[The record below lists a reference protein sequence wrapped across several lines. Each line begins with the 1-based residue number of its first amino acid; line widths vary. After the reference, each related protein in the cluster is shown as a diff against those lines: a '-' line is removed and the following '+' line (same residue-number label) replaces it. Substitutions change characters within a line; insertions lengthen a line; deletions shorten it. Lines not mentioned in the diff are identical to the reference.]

1 MKKRL
6 KAIAS
11 AWKKELP
18 AIWVA
23 ALLFMVPPLCVLAE
37 GGYSG
42 YSQLK
47 VNEFSL
53 AQWQREGALEE
64 VVVYLATKSNAG
76 QDAEEREDIWNEDE
90 EYPDAEKASGSDAK
104 KASDSNV
111 AED

>member
-18 AIWVA
+18 AVWVA
-23 ALLFMVPPLCVLAE
+23 ALLFMVPPLCVLAA

-53 AQWQREGALEE
+53 AQWQREGELEE
-64 VVVYLATKSNAG
+64 VVVYLATKSNAE
-76 QDAEEREDIWNEDE
+76 QDAE
-90 EYPDAEKASGSDAK
+90 
-104 KASDSNV
+104 
-111 AED
+111 